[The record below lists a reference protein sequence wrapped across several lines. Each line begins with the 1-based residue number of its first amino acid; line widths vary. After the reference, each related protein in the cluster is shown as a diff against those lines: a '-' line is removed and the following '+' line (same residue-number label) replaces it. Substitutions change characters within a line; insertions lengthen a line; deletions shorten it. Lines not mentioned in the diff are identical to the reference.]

1 MYFSAYN
8 NASVYATSL
17 PPAEM
22 LTLFQNYRKKLCKKI
37 PFFVPKI
44 ENCALISR
52 LLVSFNRVSIL
63 VNCSLTAILILS
75 TEEPE
80 QKEESFDFNTRLSF
94 PKSLIQGNKMK
105 ILKNQ

>member
-1 MYFSAYN
+1 M
-8 NASVYATSL
+8 
-17 PPAEM
+17 
-22 LTLFQNYRKKLCKKI
+22 
-37 PFFVPKI
+37 PKI

-105 ILKNQ
+105 ILKNQQGRQTGLNSGGALRRGGEFRGI

>member
-1 MYFSAYN
+1 M
-8 NASVYATSL
+8 
-17 PPAEM
+17 
-22 LTLFQNYRKKLCKKI
+22 
-37 PFFVPKI
+37 PKI

-105 ILKNQ
+105 ILKNQQITLAENEFMLFESKKKC

>member
-1 MYFSAYN
+1 MLRFVQS
-8 NASVYATSL
+8 SL

-22 LTLFQNYRKKLCKKI
+22 LTLFQNYRKNFVKN

-105 ILKNQ
+105 IL

>member
-1 MYFSAYN
+1 MLRFMQS
-8 NASVYATSL
+8 SL

-52 LLVSFNRVSIL
+52 LLCRVSIL

-80 QKEESFDFNTRLSF
+80 QKEESFDFDTRLSF
-94 PKSLIQGNKMK
+94 PKSLSQGNKMK
-105 ILKNQ
+105 ILKRINK